1 MFDAV
6 VLGLIQGLTEFI
18 PVSSSGH
25 MVLYHALSSTVLSPE
40 AELAYDAVL
49 QLSTLLAVFVYFR
62 KDIIELIQKFFAK
75 EFLPIIQI
83 VIATIPAVI
92 LGVLLKD
99 YLTMLRGPYIVAAAL
114 IVGSAI
120 MMYAEYFLQKKGG
133 VSLHDNMQGVALSLR
148 KALYI
153 GFFQVLALIPG
164 MSRSGMTVS
173 GGVFNGLSREQAARF
188 SFLISIP
195 IIGGSGCLKLIE
207 AFSLEG
213 LNFLELGVSSAV
225 SFCAGLGAIYI
236 FMKIVSNKNLWPFI
250 WYRLGLAVVVIVA
263 AVIG

>member
-1 MFDAV
+1 MGSVISNLTRFRIGFPF
-6 VLGLIQGLTEFI
+6 LKLIKK
-18 PVSSSGH
+18 
-25 MVLYHALSSTVLSPE
+25 
-40 AELAYDAVL
+40 D
-49 QLSTLLAVFVYFR
+49 FR
-62 KDIIELIQKFFAK
+62 FK
-75 EFLPIIQI
+75 E
-83 VIATIPAVI
+83 
-92 LGVLLKD
+92 
-99 YLTMLRGPYIVAAAL
+99 
-114 IVGSAI
+114 S
-120 MMYAEYFLQKKGG
+120 
-133 VSLHDNMQGVALSLR
+133 